1 MLYLD
6 PEKVLNQDQGKF
18 LIQDPENN
26 QRFGEGSDTE
36 SKEGSVPGTGEEAV
50 SGPGEGSETGSGER
64 SNLSLVTHGSSQ
76 VNNPREKRLLQ
87 NIT

>member
-50 SGPGEGSETGSGER
+50 SGPGER